1 MARGREGRGW
11 VLVLSLTAVAGIG
24 FWGGREWWVAW
35 HYREAL
41 KTIKAEIEGGRHAA
55 AARELRSLLA
65 WNSDR
70 ARTLYLLGF
79 CERSRGH
86 HDAAAEAWA
95 QVPPASRFALAALL
109 GRMELDVE
117 SGRLA
122 DAERLIHQALA
133 DPRIDAFELALEFGP
148 VYGKEGRI
156 EDAQELIESA
166 WTALNAV
173 GKGGSEPA
181 ILLVRLHI
189 ELSSQTDP
197 VEAIRSLLDRSGR
210 LAPEDDRVW
219 LGKANLAIRTGSLDE
234 AGQWLD
240 ACLRRRPDD
249 VSVWRARLD
258 WAMASNRRDEALE
271 AMRHLPAVEE
281 PPAGAQR
288 RTAWL
293 AARDGD
299 PKAERHALESVIGD
313 DPTDF
318 AAYDRLIEQAIQDRQ
333 PARADELRRKKSEIQ
348 RLEARYQT
356 LYRRN
361 QPTRDA
367 QEMARLAE
375 QLGRGFEARGFLT
388 LATAVHPDREDSA
401 TGVRATDW
409 IPSPLGEKV
418 PEGRM
423 RGSPAP
429 SDAQRN
435 R

>member
-1 MARGREGRGW
+1 MASGREGRGW
-11 VLVLSLTAVAGIG
+11 VLVLSLIAVAGVG
-24 FWGGREWWVAW
+24 FWGGRQWWVAR

-41 KTIKAEIEGGRHAA
+41 KTIKEEIEGGRHAA

-65 WNSDR
+65 WNSDT

-86 HDAAAEAWA
+86 RDEAAEAWA

-122 DAERLIHQALA
+122 DAERLILQALA
-133 DPRIDAFELALEFGP
+133 DPRIDASELALEFAP
-148 VYGKEGRI
+148 VYGKEGRV
-156 EDAQELIESA
+156 EDARKLIESA
-166 WTALNAV
+166 WTALNAA

-189 ELSSQTDP
+189 ELSSQTAP
-197 VEAIRSLLDRSGR
+197 VEATRSLLDRSGR

-234 AGQWLD
+234 AGRWLD
-240 ACLRRRPDD
+240 ACLRLRPDD

-281 PPAGAQR
+281 PPARAQR
-288 RTAWL
+288 REAWL
-293 AARDGD
+293 AARRGE
-299 PKAERHALESVIGD
+299 PEAERRALESVIGD

-318 AAYDRLIEQAIQDRQ
+318 AAYDRLIELATQDRQ
-333 PARADELRRKKSEIQ
+333 PARADALRSQKSVIQ

-367 QEMARLAE
+367 AEMAHLAE
-375 QLGRGFEARGFLT
+375 QLSRGFEARGFLT
-388 LATAVHPDREDSA
+388 VATAMN
-401 TGVRATDW
+401 
-409 IPSPLGEKV
+409 
-418 PEGRM
+418 PER
-423 RGSPAP
+423 
-429 SDAQRN
+429 QRSHS
-435 R
+435 